1 VSGLLALSNG
11 VEQAWTIAL
20 ALGLV
25 VAAVVWYLLEWLRR
39 TVDAVNEGATAI
51 WTAGKL
57 VAQNTQ
63 TTHLLQTTKARGG
76 DLLAELGEHARLA
89 ERSER

>member
-1 VSGLLALSNG
+1 MTVLALTGG
-11 VEQAWTIAL
+11 VELAWGLGL
-20 ALGLV
+20 AVGLV
-25 VAAVVWYLLEWLRR
+25 VAVVVWTLLEVLRR
-39 TVDAVNEGATAI
+39 AVRDVDEGVTAI

-63 TTHLLQTTKARGG
+63 TTHLLLTTKARGG

-89 ERSER
+89 ERSAR

>member
-1 VSGLLALSNG
+1 MGLLALSSG
-11 VEQAWTIAL
+11 VELAWGLGL
-20 ALGLV
+20 AIGLV
-25 VAAVVWYLLEWLRR
+25 VAVVVWTLLELLRR
-39 TVDAVNEGATAI
+39 TVNDVDAGTTAI

-89 ERSER
+89 ERSQP

>member
-1 VSGLLALSNG
+1 MGLLALSNG
-11 VEQAWTIAL
+11 VELAWGLGL
-20 ALGLV
+20 AIGLV
-25 VAAVVWYLLEWLRR
+25 VAVVVLTLLELLRR
-39 TVDAVNEGATAI
+39 TVKDVDAGTTAI

-89 ERSER
+89 ERSQP

>member
-1 VSGLLALSNG
+1 MSLLALTDG
-11 VEQAWTIAL
+11 VELAWSLGL
-20 ALGLV
+20 AVGLV
-25 VAAVVWYLLEWLRR
+25 VAVVVWTLLEVLRR
-39 TVDAVNEGATAI
+39 TVRDVEEGVTAI

-63 TTHLLQTTKARGG
+63 TTHLLLTTKARGG

-89 ERSER
+89 ERTES

>member
-1 VSGLLALSNG
+1 MGLLALSNG
-11 VEQAWTIAL
+11 VELAWGLGIAI
-20 ALGLV
+20 GLLV
-25 VAAVVWYLLEWLRR
+25 AVVVWTLLELLRR
-39 TVDAVNEGATAI
+39 TVNDVEAGATAI

-89 ERSER
+89 ERSQS

>member
-1 VSGLLALSNG
+1 MLLALSNG
-11 VEQAWTIAL
+11 VELAWG
-20 ALGLV
+20 LGLV
-25 VAAVVWYLLEWLRR
+25 IGLVIAVVVWTLLEVLRR
-39 TVDAVNEGATAI
+39 TVRDVDEGATAI

>member
-1 VSGLLALSNG
+1 MTDLIALSNG
-11 VEQAWTIAL
+11 VELAWWLGL
-20 ALGLV
+20 AVGLV
-25 VAAVVWYLLEWLRR
+25 VAGVVWFLLEWLRR
-39 TVDAVNEGATAI
+39 TVRDVNDGVTAI

-63 TTHLLQTTKARGG
+63 TTHLFLTTRTLGG

-89 ERSER
+89 ERSTS

>member
-1 VSGLLALSNG
+1 MTILALSDG
-11 VEQAWTIAL
+11 VELAWTVGL
-20 ALGLV
+20 AVGLV
-25 VAAVVWYLLEWLRR
+25 VAIVVWTLLEVLRR
-39 TVDAVNEGATAI
+39 TVLEVNEGVTAV

-63 TTHLLQTTKARGG
+63 TTHLLLTTKARGG

-89 ERSER
+89 ERSDR

>member
-1 VSGLLALSNG
+1 MGLLALSNG
-11 VEQAWTIAL
+11 VEVAWGLGL
-20 ALGLV
+20 AIGLV
-25 VAAVVWYLLEWLRR
+25 VAVVVWTLLELLRR
-39 TVDAVNEGATAI
+39 TVKDVDAGTTAI

-89 ERSER
+89 ERSQP

>member
-1 VSGLLALSNG
+1 MGLLALSNG
-11 VEQAWTIAL
+11 VELAWGLGIAI
-20 ALGLV
+20 GLV
-25 VAAVVWYLLEWLRR
+25 VAVVVWTLLEMLRR
-39 TVDAVNEGATAI
+39 TVNDVEAGATAI

-89 ERSER
+89 ERSQP

>member
-1 VSGLLALSNG
+1 MTLLALTDG
-11 VEQAWTIAL
+11 VELAWG
-20 ALGLV
+20 LGLAV
-25 VAAVVWYLLEWLRR
+25 GLVIAVVVWTLLEILRR
-39 TVDAVNEGATAI
+39 TVRDVNEGVSAI

-63 TTHLLQTTKARGG
+63 TTHLLLTTKARGG

>member
-1 VSGLLALSNG
+1 MTLLALTNG
-11 VEQAWTIAL
+11 VELAWSLGL
-20 ALGLV
+20 AAGLV
-25 VAAVVWYLLEWLRR
+25 VAVVVLALLEVLRR
-39 TVDAVNEGATAI
+39 TVRDVDEGVTAI

-63 TTHLLQTTKARGG
+63 TTHLLLTTKARGG

-89 ERSER
+89 ERTER

>member
-1 VSGLLALSNG
+1 MSLLALTDG
-11 VEQAWTIAL
+11 VELAWG
-20 ALGLV
+20 LGLV
-25 VAAVVWYLLEWLRR
+25 VGLVIAVVVWILLEVLRR
-39 TVDAVNEGATAI
+39 TVCDVNEGATAI

-63 TTHLLQTTKARGG
+63 TTHLLLTTKARGG

>member
-1 VSGLLALSNG
+1 MHLLALSNG
-11 VEQAWTIAL
+11 VELAWGLGL
-20 ALGLV
+20 AIGLV
-25 VAAVVWYLLEWLRR
+25 VAAVVWTLLELLRR
-39 TVDAVNEGATAI
+39 TVNDVDAGATAI

-89 ERSER
+89 ERSQQ

>member
-1 VSGLLALSNG
+1 MRLVALTDG
-11 VEQAWTIAL
+11 VELAWG
-20 ALGLV
+20 LGLAV
-25 VAAVVWYLLEWLRR
+25 GLVIAVVVWTLLEVLRR
-39 TVDAVNEGATAI
+39 TVSDVDEGATAI

-89 ERSER
+89 ERNER

>member
-1 VSGLLALSNG
+1 VTLLALSDG
-11 VEQAWTIAL
+11 VELAWS
-20 ALGLV
+20 LGLAV
-25 VAAVVWYLLEWLRR
+25 GLVIAVVVWTLLELLRR
-39 TVDAVNEGATAI
+39 AVRDVKDGVEAI

-63 TTHLLQTTKARGG
+63 TTHLLLTTKARGG

>member
-1 VSGLLALSNG
+1 MTGLLALSNG
-11 VEQAWTIAL
+11 VERAWTIGL
-20 ALGLV
+20 AVGFV
-25 VAAVVWYLLEWLRR
+25 VAVVVWYLLEWLRR
-39 TVDAVNEGATAI
+39 TVELVDEGATAI

>member
-1 VSGLLALSNG
+1 MLALSNG
-11 VEQAWTIAL
+11 VETAWTIGL
-20 ALGLV
+20 AVGLV
-25 VAAVVWYLLEWLRR
+25 VAVVVWFLLEWLRR
-39 TVDAVNEGATAI
+39 TVVAVEEGVTAI
-51 WTAGKL
+51 WTSGKL

-63 TTHLLQTTKARGG
+63 TTHLLLTTKARGG

>member
-1 VSGLLALSNG
+1 MGLLALSSG
-11 VEQAWTIAL
+11 VELAWGIGL
-20 ALGLV
+20 AIGLV
-25 VAAVVWYLLEWLRR
+25 VAAVVWTLLELLRR
-39 TVDAVNEGATAI
+39 TVNDVDAGATAI

-89 ERSER
+89 ERSQP

>member
-1 VSGLLALSNG
+1 MTLLALSNG
-11 VEQAWTIAL
+11 VELAWG
-20 ALGLV
+20 LGLV
-25 VAAVVWYLLEWLRR
+25 IGLVIAVVVWTLLEVLRR
-39 TVDAVNEGATAI
+39 TVRDVDEGATAI